1 MGRAVLGQAKALV
14 TDTRPP
20 GINGGSRPVPDPTL
34 LTTEQLLREIN
45 NLASIMNSKMEVIET
60 RQKGFEKVSD
70 VQNSSIR
77 EQFAAIEAWR
87 KEQKLDTKTAVDAAL
102 QAAEKAVREQTVASE
117 KAITK
122 SETSATEQSKQQ
134 YATFT
139 ASLKGVV
146 DTVADLKDRVGT
158 IEAIKIGGQEMK
170 STARLDLGMIVSL
183 VSLTIVIISVFVL
196 RGG

>member
-1 MGRAVLGQAKALV
+1 V